1 MKNES
6 KSEAK
11 QFYKSLFVIVA
22 PIALQNLLSS
32 LVNSLDVLMLG
43 FVGQTALAAVSLA
56 NQVQFL
62 MMLFFIGLAS
72 GGTVA
77 AGLFAFV
84 VAIGIINRIASRTG
98 TANHIRL
105 YECMVIAGGI
115 IFNLVYLFSKSLPTG
130 YFGLGLYGLFTGMYV
145 GLQAMALAEVIKTIP
160 ILAMRI
166 KLVEG
171 MPYIVV
177 SIAIGKIIG
186 SLFGLCYK

>member
-1 MKNES
+1 MILKYI
-6 KSEAK
+6 
-11 QFYKSLFVIVA
+11 F
-22 PIALQNLLSS
+22 
-32 LVNSLDVLMLG
+32 
-43 FVGQTALAAVSLA
+43 
-56 NQVQFL
+56 
-62 MMLFFIGLAS
+62 LFFIGLAS

-98 TANHIRL
+98 TANHIRI
-105 YECMVIAGGI
+105 YEFMVIAGGI
-115 IFNLVYLFSKSLPTG
+115 LFNLIYLFSKSLPTG
-130 YFGLGLYGLFTGMYV
+130 YFGLGFYGLFAGMYV

-160 ILAMRI
+160 ILTMRI

-171 MPYIVV
+171 IPYIVV

>member
-1 MKNES
+1 MILK
-6 KSEAK
+6 
-11 QFYKSLFVIVA
+11 YI
-22 PIALQNLLSS
+22 
-32 LVNSLDVLMLG
+32 
-43 FVGQTALAAVSLA
+43 
-56 NQVQFL
+56 FL
-62 MMLFFIGLAS
+62 YFIGLAS

-145 GLQAMALAEVIKTIP
+145 GLQAMALAEVIKNIP